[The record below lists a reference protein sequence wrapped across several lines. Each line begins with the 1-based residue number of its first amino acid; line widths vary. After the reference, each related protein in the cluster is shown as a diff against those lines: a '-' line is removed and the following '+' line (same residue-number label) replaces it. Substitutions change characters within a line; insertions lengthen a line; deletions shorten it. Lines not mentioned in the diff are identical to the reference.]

1 MSLVTAANPFLIHP
15 HSFTRSRGIESSE
28 VHQVHYLLCNEGPNT
43 VTGVAISPC
52 EPIDIDGFSS
62 CIFRRGTRI
71 RVQATVFAPFSSSSL
86 VTEAVTHAGREE
98 FPLPVSGSNPCV
110 ENMMPACP
118 MKAGLYYIFTYYI
131 DVPRFYPSGRT
142 TITFIVRD
150 TRDEEKIVGC
160 VKLHVLILAEK
171 SKGCSNAKFIMH
183 LNSILNRFSWEL
195 LVITR

>member
-1 MSLVTAANPFLIHP
+1 MYFILVLLAFL
-15 HSFTRSRGIESSE
+15 FGGIKSSE

-98 FPLPVSGSNPCV
+98 FPLPFTGSNPCV

-142 TITFIVRD
+142 TITFTVRD
-150 TRDEEKIVGC
+150 ARNKERIVGC
-160 VKLHVLILAEK
+160 VKLHVLV
-171 SKGCSNAKFIMH
+171 
-183 LNSILNRFSWEL
+183 R
-195 LVITR
+195 